1 MTVEFPI
8 DGPLLTA
15 GVLLMVGVLVVG
27 VSDRLRVPTSLLS
40 LGIGMIVGSDVL
52 GLVDVDNAALVRDIS
67 IVAVIVIL
75 FEGGLTTKPSALREA
90 GLPGFLLSN
99 LGVLTTAAITALG
112 IHYVVGMSWET
123 SLILGAVVSS
133 TDAAVV
139 FDLLRRAPLPRR
151 LGSVLEV
158 ESGANDPFAILLTVG
173 LVEFFTG
180 GVVTPTEVVLFGAI
194 QLFGGLLAGGVVG
207 WLGSLLLRLP
217 LRSQALYPL
226 LATGVAAMAY
236 GAATWISGSGF
247 LAVYIAGLL
256 VGALVPRERRVI
268 RSFYSSLAVG
278 TDLVLFLILGLLV
291 FPARLPSIAIP
302 GLIVAAILIF
312 IARPIAVLVSLL
324 PFRFDRR
331 ELTLLSWAGL
341 RGAVPIILATIP
353 ATAGVPAGGAIFNV
367 VFFVVVVSTLLQ
379 GTTVAPLAR
388 RLGLAVDRP
397 PWQSIAEALPLEG
410 VEVDLVEVNV
420 TDDLAIVG
428 QRLSDVPPGP
438 AMLVTTVVRGT
449 RAILPR
455 ADTVFEAGD
464 LVVLAIDRERGSV
477 GDVTAWARGENRAAE
492 VQPLQPEL
500 VFDEDQPA

>member
-15 GVLLMVGVLVVG
+15 GILLLVGVLVVG

-40 LGIGMIVGSDVL
+40 LAIGMVVGSDVL
-52 GLVDVDNAALVRDIS
+52 GWVNVDDAALVRDIS
-67 IVAVIVIL
+67 IVAVVVIL

-99 LGVLTTAAITALG
+99 LGVVITAAITGLG
-112 IHYVVGMSWET
+112 VHYGVGLDWET
-123 SLILGAVVSS
+123 SLIVGAVVSS

-139 FDLLRRAPLPRR
+139 FDLLRRAPLPKR
-151 LGSVLEV
+151 LSAILEV
-158 ESGANDPFAILLTVG
+158 ESGANDPFAILLTIG

-180 GVVTPTEVVLFGAI
+180 GAVTPAEVVVFGAA
-194 QLFGGLLAGGVVG
+194 QLFGGLLAGGLVG
-207 WLGSLLLRLP
+207 WMGSLLLRLP

-226 LATGVAAMAY
+226 LATGVAALAY
-236 GAATWISGSGF
+236 GAATWIGGSGF
-247 LAVYIAGLL
+247 LAVYVTGLL

-291 FPARLPSIAIP
+291 SPAELPRVAVP
-302 GLIVAAILIF
+302 GLVIAAILVLV
-312 IARPIAVLVSLL
+312 ARPTAVVVSLL
-324 PFRFDRR
+324 PFRLDWR
-331 ELTLLSWAGL
+331 EQALLSWAGL

-353 ATAGVPAGGAIFNV
+353 ATAGVPAGRAIFDI
-367 VFFVVVVSTLLQ
+367 VFFVVVVSTLLL

-397 PWQSIAEALPLEG
+397 AWQSIAEALPLEG
-410 VEVDLVEVNV
+410 VEVDLVEVHV

-428 QRLSDVPPGP
+428 RRLADVPTGP
-438 AMLVTTVVRGT
+438 AMLVTTVVRGQ
-449 RAILPR
+449 RAILPS

-464 LVVLAIDRERGSV
+464 LVVMAVDRERGGV
-477 GDVTAWARGENRAAE
+477 GDVTAWARGEQRPSN
-492 VQPLQPEL
+492 VQPLQPEV